1 MQIKIEENRKNME
14 SLVDEGSEILL
25 FNQDFRK
32 NPARKPVGLKKR
44 MRQHFLLMI
53 LTVAALGIYG
63 YLYFTGSIKGIL
75 YVILLI
81 MLVLIIILDLIIIN
95 AGRKM
100 PKVILQ
106 AAEEH
111 NQTVTVDEKGIS
123 LNENTGLLWPDIF
136 KILINQNSI
145 VAMPKDI
152 RSKYLLL
159 NREICYQPFLEGI
172 RENHQ
177 EELVQD
183 NTK

>member
-1 MQIKIEENRKNME
+1 MQIKIEENRKNLE
-14 SLVDEGSEILL
+14 SLIDEGAEILL

-32 NPARKPVGLKKR
+32 NPARKPVGIKKR
-44 MRQHFLLMI
+44 LRQHILLMI

-63 YLYFTGSIKGIL
+63 YLYFSGRIKGIL

-95 AGRKM
+95 AGFKM
-100 PKVILQ
+100 PKAIRD
-106 AAEEH
+106 AADEH
-111 NQTVTVDEKGIS
+111 NQLVTIDEKGIS
-123 LNENTGLLWPDIF
+123 LNENTGLEWPDIF

-145 VAMPKDI
+145 IAMPKDL

-159 NREICYQPFLEGI
+159 NREICYELFLEGI

-183 NTK
+183 NIK